1 MIRRP
6 QRAHIQPMCGR
17 YVISLSPEIFRR
29 FYDYAETPNFPAR
42 HNVAPTQPVPI
53 VTAEH
58 GARHFHLV
66 RWGFW
71 PTWLKDPADFPL
83 IFNARVESLAEK
95 PTFRGALRHRRCV
108 FLADGFYEWRREG
121 MGKGATKTPFLIR
134 RADGAPMALAGLWET
149 WSSADGSEVDTATI
163 VTCGAN
169 GTLSA
174 IHERMPAILSP
185 EAIGGWLDTVGN
197 EPRDV
202 IGLCRP
208 CPDDWLTMVQVG
220 DRVNNARNDDAGLV
234 EPVARPAPKP
244 RAAAPGTSNDSG
256 QGSLL

>member
-1 MIRRP
+1 
-6 QRAHIQPMCGR
+6 MCGR
-17 YVISLSPEIFRR
+17 YVIALTPELFRR
-29 FYDYAETPNFPAR
+29 AYGYVETPNFPAR
-42 HNVAPTQPVPI
+42 YNVAPTQPVPI
-53 VTAEH
+53 VTNDH
-58 GARHFHLV
+58 GTRHFLLV

-71 PTWLKDPADFPL
+71 PSWLKDPADFPL
-83 IFNARVESLAEK
+83 IFNARVETLAEK

-121 MGKGATKTPFLIR
+121 KGKTAVKTPYLIR
-134 RADGAPMALAGLWET
+134 HADGGPMALAGLWET
-149 WSSADGSEVDTATI
+149 WSSPDGSEVDTATI

-185 EAIGGWLDTVGN
+185 EAVGDWLDTVGN

-202 IGLCRP
+202 IELCRP
-208 CPDDWLTMVQVG
+208 CPDEWLTMSEVG

-234 EPVARPAPKP
+234 EPVGKPMAAPKP
-244 RAAAPGTSNDSG
+244 AEPRRNAGG
-256 QGSLL
+256 EQGSLL